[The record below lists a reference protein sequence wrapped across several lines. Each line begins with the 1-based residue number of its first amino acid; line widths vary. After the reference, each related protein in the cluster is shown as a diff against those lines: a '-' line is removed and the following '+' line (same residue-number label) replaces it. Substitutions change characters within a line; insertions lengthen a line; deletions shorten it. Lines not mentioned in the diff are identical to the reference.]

1 MIIKMENE
9 IRKIDLVEVL
19 NTKAP
24 QILNK
29 VPKVFRGIFVKF
41 LSKFLV
47 INQINNFIEKN
58 SIKQGIDFLDA
69 LFNHLNVKFD
79 ITQEDIG
86 KIPSEGG
93 VIIVSNHPL
102 GGLDGLGLVKTVYSV
117 RKDVKIV
124 ANDIL
129 MEIPNLREL
138 FLPVDL
144 YSNSIN
150 KSRQQ
155 LKAIEDA
162 ITGEQAVIFFP
173 AGVVSR
179 LSWKGIKDKK
189 WTSGVIKYSSKFNT
203 PILPMFVKARN
214 SLLFY
219 VLSFLYDKIGTF
231 MLPQE
236 LFRAK
241 NSNFKIIVGD
251 LINASNFQVKNIK
264 SNFQAK
270 LLRQHTYRFGK
281 NKSGIFKSE
290 KTISHPV
297 DVKLIISELKKNKL
311 LGKTI
316 DNKHIY
322 LVDYSNGPNVLKEIA
337 RLREITFRKVGEG
350 TGKNLDMDTYDLYYK
365 HIVLW
370 NPEELDIIGS
380 YRLGECKEIVEKY
393 GKKGLYNYEQFEI
406 KEGFDAI
413 LNESIEAGR
422 SFIQPKY
429 WKSSAL
435 DFIWQ
440 GIGAYLQQNPHVR
453 FLWGAV
459 SISDNYSQ
467 LAKSLIVT
475 YYSKWYCGPTD
486 LFIPYLPFN
495 IPKSIQEDC
504 DRILSADNYIDDF
517 RKLKE
522 ALKQLGFSVP
532 VLYRRYAEMTEFGGS
547 RFLGFNIDVKF
558 GNSIDGLILVD
569 LHLLRDEYKE
579 RYFSRKSF
587 VQESK

>member
-1 MIIKMENE
+1 MENE
-9 IRKIDLVEVL
+9 IRKINLVDVL
-19 NTKAP
+19 ETKAP
-24 QILNK
+24 QLFNK
-29 VPKVFRGIFVKF
+29 IPKFFRGLFIKL

-47 INQINNFIEKN
+47 ISKINNFIENN
-58 SIKQGIDFLDA
+58 SMKQGIDFIDA
-69 LFNHLNVKFD
+69 LFNHLNVKFE
-79 ITQEDIG
+79 ITHEDIS
-86 KIPSEGG
+86 KIPAEGG

-102 GGLDGLGLVKTVYSV
+102 GGLDGLGLVKAVYSV

-129 MEIPNLREL
+129 MQIPNLREF

-144 YSNSIN
+144 YSIN

-155 LKAIEDA
+155 LKAIENS
-162 ITGEQAVIFFP
+162 ISNEEAVIFFP

-179 LSWKGIKDKK
+179 LSFRGIKDQK
-189 WTSGVIKYSSKFNT
+189 WTAGVIKYSSKFQT
-203 PILPMFVKARN
+203 SILPIFIKARN
-214 SLLFY
+214 SMMFY
-219 VLSFLYDKIGTF
+219 ILSFIYDKIGTF

-251 LINASNFQVKNIK
+251 LINSSNFTNNTIK
-264 SNFQAK
+264 SNVKAK
-270 LLRQHTYRFGK
+270 LLRQHTYRIGK
-281 NKSGIFKSE
+281 HKLGIFKSE
-290 KTISHPV
+290 KAISHPI
-297 DVKLIISELKKNKL
+297 DVKLLINEIKKNKL

-322 LVDYSNGPNVLKEIA
+322 LVDYANGPNLLKEVA

-350 TGKNLDMDTYDLYYK
+350 TGKTLDLDTYDFYYK

-370 NPEELDIIGS
+370 NPDELDIIGS
-380 YRLGECKEIVEKY
+380 YRLGECKEILQKY
-393 GKKGLYNYEQFEI
+393 GKKGLYNSEQFEI
-406 KEGFDAI
+406 KEGFDSI
-413 LNESIEAGR
+413 LFESIEAGR

-440 GIGAYLQQNPHVR
+440 GIGAYLQQNPQIR

-467 LAKSLIVT
+467 LAKSLIIT
-475 YYSKWYCGPTD
+475 YYQKWYSGPQD
-486 LFIPYLPFN
+486 LFAPFIPFN
-495 IPKSIQEDC
+495 IPKALQEDC
-504 DRILSADNYIDDF
+504 DRILSADNYKDDF

-522 ALKQLGFSVP
+522 ALKTLGFSIP
-532 VLYRRYAEMTEFGGS
+532 ILYRRYTEMTEYGGS
-547 RFLGFNIDVKF
+547 RFLGYNIDVNF
-558 GNSIDGLILVD
+558 GNSLDGLILVD
-569 LHLLRDEYKE
+569 LHLLRSEYKE
-579 RYFSRKSF
+579 RYFSARSF
-587 VQESK
+587 IKDNN